1 MTYNIH
7 KGFNWNQRKYLL
19 SDMKELVAFSKA
31 QIVCLQEV
39 VGLNHAYKEKGFI
52 DSQLEYFADTTW
64 PHFSYAKNSVQA
76 SGHHGNSVLSEF
88 PITNWSQKNIS
99 TNLCEQRG
107 ILFCQ
112 IIVPT
117 EYTGLPDVILNI
129 LCVHLDLFSK
139 GRNQQYE
146 MIYNYVLNLN
156 LLDTDPLIIAG
167 DFNDWNLRSNSF
179 FEKKLNMTESYHFSH
194 KIHAK
199 TFPSFWPLLA
209 LDRIYVKNLRV
220 LSAEVLKNNNIQNPS
235 DHLPVLIN
243 VELNG
248 T

>member
-7 KGFNWNQRKYLL
+7 KGFNWSQKKYLL
-19 SDMKELVAFSKA
+19 SDMKDLVIFSKA

-39 VGLNHAYKEKGFI
+39 VGLNHSYKEKGFV

-64 PHFSYAKNSVQA
+64 PHFSYAKNSIQA
-76 SGHHGNSVLSEF
+76 SGHHGNSVLSQF
-88 PITNWSQKNIS
+88 PITNWTQKNIS

-112 IIVPT
+112 VIVPT
-117 EYTGLPDVILNI
+117 EYTGLQDVILNI
-129 LCVHLDLFSK
+129 LCVHLDLFSA

-146 MIYNYVLNLN
+146 MIYNFILELN
-156 LLDTDPLIIAG
+156 LLESDPLIIAG
-167 DFNDWNLRSNSF
+167 DFNDWNLQASLF
-179 FEKKLNMTESYHFSH
+179 FEKKLKMTESYQFVH
-194 KIHAK
+194 KKHAK
-199 TFPSFWPLLA
+199 TFPSFWPKLS

-220 LSAEVLKNNNIQNPS
+220 LSAEVLLNQSLQHPS
-235 DHLPVLIN
+235 DHLPVVVDI
-243 VELNG
+243 EFNG

>member
-19 SDMKELVAFSKA
+19 SNMKELVNFSKA

-39 VGLNHAYKEKGFI
+39 VGLNHAYKEKGYI
-52 DSQLEYFADTTW
+52 DSQLEYFADMTW

-76 SGHHGNSVLSEF
+76 SGHHGNSILSEF

-167 DFNDWNLRSNSF
+167 DFNDWNLQSNLF
-179 FEKKLNMTESYHFSH
+179 FENKLNMTESYHFAH

-199 TFPSFWPLLA
+199 TFPSFWPQLA
-209 LDRIYVKNLRV
+209 LDRIYVKNLRI
-220 LSAEVLKNNNIQNPS
+220 LGAEVLKNNNIQNPS
-235 DHLPVLIN
+235 DHLPVIIN